1 MPHSTTLHMRQQ
13 GFGAPLDHVAVAPPP
28 HDYRPIRRA
37 FAGFLIGIALLLAL
51 IALPF
56 AIIVFAIGWAYWEA
70 LSWLLR

>member
-1 MPHSTTLHMRQQ
+1 MPDKPPSLY
-13 GFGAPLDHVAVAPPP
+13 GWNKPPLDHVPVAPQP

-37 FAGFLIGIALLLAL
+37 FASFLISTALLVGIFL
-51 IALPF
+51 LPF